1 MIGSFLLAV
10 IATAGMAL
18 MMSGVFAQMGRSKE
32 GEAALGYIFMLFGL
46 LPALIGMALGF
57 TAIDRRLAN
66 PLSLWIATIWN
77 VVILACFLL
86 LVIVG
91 NIMK

>member
-1 MIGSFLLAV
+1 MIGSFVLAV

-18 MMSGVFAQMGRSKE
+18 MMAGVFAQMARTKE
-32 GEAALGYIFMLFGL
+32 GEAVLGYIFMLIGL

-66 PLSLWIATIWN
+66 PVSIWIATIWN
-77 VVILACFLL
+77 VVLLACFLV
-86 LVIVG
+86 LVIIG
-91 NIMK
+91 NFMR